1 MPFAAHQ
8 CPARI
13 DGLETRDAADGFVVY
28 DARRDRLHFLN
39 PTALFVLECLDGRT
53 RVDELAGLVAR
64 AFRLPEAPIAEIE
77 ACLERFD
84 SEGLIEAGATGQT
97 G

>member
-8 CPARI
+8 CPARVA
-13 DGLETRDAADGFVVY
+13 GLETRDAADGFVVY

-53 RVDELAGLVAR
+53 RVDELPALVAK
-64 AFRLPEAPIAEIE
+64 AFRLLEPPSAEIE

-84 SEGLIEAGATGQT
+84 VEGLIEVPGPRPAG
-97 G
+97 